1 MSIILQN
8 LRSETPGFTPTGLSP
23 GQLCFNVA
31 DDIVFIG
38 DGTNTQ
44 TLFDGTQTPVTL
56 GTGWFSVPLSRN
68 ILDTFFISN
77 PASYGD
83 NPADGDVLAYSAS
96 VGKPVWLPS
105 SSETTAIY
113 TTTNSLVVSA
123 SGLTV
128 NEKISNA
135 LGITPVEGD
144 SVVVSG
150 IPGDQYQG
158 FYLFHTGSWVFAA
171 GYAGPTAI
179 QVPFNNAGSGLLS
192 TTVQAALTELSE
204 TKLENAS
211 NTPSTGQILSWGGS
225 GPLWVNETD
234 VYPTAAQ
241 VSYDNSLS
249 GIPATNVQ
257 DALTLTWQEAG
268 DALAEANS
276 AQEDATAAQDTAN
289 IALTNSNT
297 ALVNSVNAQ
306 NDAANAL
313 VVANSAL
320 PLSGGTMTGD
330 INFNDDQ
337 PVDAGLF

>member
-1 MSIILQN
+1 MGIILQN

-38 DGTNTQ
+38 DGTNTR

-241 VSYDNSLS
+241 VSYNNTVS

-268 DALAEANS
+268 DALAEASS
-276 AQEDATAAQDTAN
+276 AQ
-289 IALTNSNT
+289 
-297 ALVNSVNAQ
+297 NA
-306 NDAANAL
+306 AANAL
-313 VVANSAL
+313 AVANSAL

-330 INFNDDQ
+330 INFSNDQ

>member
-38 DGTNTQ
+38 DGTNTK
-44 TLFDGTQTPVTL
+44 TLFNGTQTPVTP

-77 PASYGD
+77 PESYGD
-83 NPADGDVLAYSAS
+83 NPSDGDVLAYSAS

-105 SSETTAIY
+105 SSETAAIY
-113 TTTNSLVVSA
+113 TTTNSLVASSPGTSA
-123 SGLTV
+123 

-135 LGITPVEGD
+135 LGIAPVEGD

-158 FYLFHTGSWVFAA
+158 FYLFHSGSWVYAA

-179 QVPFNNAGSGLLS
+179 QVPFNNAGSGLLAS
-192 TTVQAALTELSE
+192 TVQSALVELSNG
-204 TKLENAS
+204 KLEKATNIPA
-211 NTPSTGQILSWGGS
+211 TGQVLSWSGT

-241 VSYDNSLS
+241 VSYDNTLS

-257 DALTLTWQEAG
+257 DALTLTWQKAG

-276 AQEDATAAQDTAN
+276 AQADATSAQVTAN
-289 IALTNSNT
+289 IALTNSNA
-297 ALVNSVNAQ
+297 ALANSVNAQ

-320 PLSGGTMTGD
+320 PRSGGTMTGD
-330 INFNDDQ
+330 INFNDNQ